1 MARMVWRV
9 CSSETR
15 SDSKSVWAARRISLL
30 TVNFPV
36 VLNECSQLLTVSPVI
51 ARLVEMEVF
60 GWEFTSYA
68 RNQSK
73 RSKLLLAKISMA
85 GLSVSFTPSG
95 CALLRLSREAGRELE
110 VSSHCAG
117 CFS

>member
-1 MARMVWRV
+1 MRMVWRV

-30 TVNFPV
+30 TVSFPV
-36 VLNECSQLLTVSPVI
+36 VLNECSQVLTVAPVI
-51 ARLVEMEVF
+51 ARLEVMEVF
-60 GWEFTSYA
+60 GWVFASYA

-73 RSKLLLAKISMA
+73 RSKLLLARISMA

-95 CALLRLSREAGRELE
+95 CALLRLSRGAGRELGI
-110 VSSHCAG
+110 SSPCVG